1 MQYKLSYLLWKVQVV
16 WPVFDAVAL
25 YFNLILSSVI
35 LVFALYFQIAFIW
48 FIYLLIFLF

>member
-16 WPVFDAVAL
+16 WPIFDAVAL

-35 LVFALYFQIAFIW
+35 LVFALYFQIALIW